1 MLFYVDFEPTFLY
14 EVTVDV
20 RSSNYLTVYEK
31 IKEVKN
37 LSFNIIDDNQIED
50 FIIAKYA
57 IEEGLFEFQGYPI
70 GGFFHVK
77 NGSSQVKLV
86 KG

>member
-37 LSFNIIDDNQIED
+37 LSFNIIDDN
-50 FIIAKYA
+50 
-57 IEEGLFEFQGYPI
+57 
-70 GGFFHVK
+70 
-77 NGSSQVKLV
+77 
-86 KG
+86 